1 LIKKILY
8 ILAFYSSVV
17 TYLNADIFVK
27 GSSNVGVSV
36 GAASSYGQDYVL
48 VGVSGSYF
56 IMDNL
61 NVNLYYRGWF
71 NATPTQNELSV
82 GSNYY
87 IEASKKVRPYLGVFT
102 RQTFVSGRENH
113 GAVGARGG
121 IALINTKNT
130 YASFGYAYEQYTNCP
145 GELECTNSYPEI
157 IFGMS
162 F

>member
-1 LIKKILY
+1 LIKKILLV
-8 ILAFYSSVV
+8 LAFYSSVV
-17 TYLNADIFVK
+17 THLNADIFMK

-56 IMDNL
+56 VLDNL
-61 NVNLYYRGWF
+61 NINLYYRGWF
-71 NATPTQNELSV
+71 NATPTQHELSV
-82 GSNYY
+82 GTNYY
-87 IEASKKVRPYLGVFT
+87 IHMSKKLRPYVGAFV
-102 RQTFVSGRENH
+102 RQTFVSGRDNY
-113 GAVGARGG
+113 GAVGVRGG
-121 IALINTKNT
+121 VALINTANT

-157 IFGMS
+157 IFGLS